1 MKNTKKVY
9 CQCKRLTLKIQDSN
23 YIGYYK
29 PVQLKILLK
38 INV

>member
-1 MKNTKKVY
+1 MKNANKV
-9 CQCKRLTLKIQDSN
+9 CEQCKRLPLKIQDSN
-23 YIGYYK
+23 YIDYYK